1 MRSTK
6 RKSLQDLIVVL
17 LTLGLPIIVN
27 KVVDKVLEVTRK
39 W

>member
-39 W
+39 